1 VVLSERHRG
10 LLDGVERADSFA
22 WDAHKMLGATLACSA
37 FLLRDAAALQQAT
50 AAGEHDTEYL
60 FHGGE
65 DAELDS
71 GRISLQ
77 CGRRVDALKLWL
89 LWKRHGDEGLA
100 ARIDHLFELADLAR
114 ERVEHHPRLELVARG
129 QAPNVCFRWLP
140 TDGRDPDAF
149 TLALRE
155 RLRRSGRALVNYAGV
170 DGRQVIRLTLSN
182 ADLTRADVEEFLAR
196 LVQAAEELE
205 REAAAP
211 SVAPPGT
218 CTGEPSS
225 TC

>member
-1 VVLSERHRG
+1 V
-10 LLDGVERADSFA
+10 
-22 WDAHKMLGATLACSA
+22 
-37 FLLRDAAALQQAT
+37 LQQAT

-65 DAELDS
+65 DAELDT
-71 GRISLQ
+71 GRASLQ

-89 LWKRHGDEGLA
+89 MWKRHGDEGLA
-100 ARIDHLFELADLAR
+100 ARVDHLFELADLAR
-114 ERVEHHPRLELVARG
+114 ALVERHPRLELVARG

-140 TDGRDPDAF
+140 ADGRDADAF

-170 DGRQVIRLTLSN
+170 DGRQAIRLTLSN
-182 ADLTRADVEEFLAR
+182 ADLARADVEEFFAR
-196 LVQAAEELE
+196 LAQAAEQLE
-205 REAAAP
+205 REAAVPAP
-211 SVAPPGT
+211 AASGA
-218 CTGEPSS
+218 CAGEPTS